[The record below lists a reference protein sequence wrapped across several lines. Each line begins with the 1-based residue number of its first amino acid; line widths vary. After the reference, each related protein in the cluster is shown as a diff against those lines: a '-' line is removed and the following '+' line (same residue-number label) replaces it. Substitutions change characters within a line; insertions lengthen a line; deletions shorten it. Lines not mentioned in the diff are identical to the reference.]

1 MRNGDVA
8 RIEALMSE
16 PQQPG
21 KIPPHLP
28 FSPSMVSSTIYWDYT
43 AHFSD
48 NIVVYVHSL
57 STLDP
62 LLMAF

>member
-1 MRNGDVA
+1 
-8 RIEALMSE
+8 MSE
-16 PQQPG
+16 PQQAG
-21 KIPPHLP
+21 EIPPHLP
-28 FSPSMVSSTIYWDYT
+28 FSPLMVSSTIYWDYT

-62 LLMAF
+62 LLTAF